1 MKETYSSVKDELIN
15 INESLSSLLSD
26 VRGRPDVADT
36 RFEDWQNASSDI
48 HRQVT
53 EEVVHVAVIGTVKS
67 GKSTFVNSLFRGD
80 YLKRGAGIV
89 TSIITRVRTGD
100 RLKAVVFFKSWDEV
114 NADIEQALVMFPS
127 WDRQRSHKM
136 FDIRREMDRQSIQSA
151 LEMLSEDT
159 LITDGVRNANS
170 VLLSLYLKGYD
181 RVSSMISADSATT
194 EFSGDRFA
202 EHRIFVGDD
211 ALAVYLKDIKLEI
224 NSGNI
229 DRSIEIADCQGS
241 DSPNPHHLTM
251 IQDYLMRT
259 HLIVYV
265 ISSRTGLRQAD
276 IRLLSMIK
284 KMGIMGNI
292 LFIVNTDF
300 SEHES
305 LEDLNNIVDKIR
317 EDLALIK
324 PDPDVYVFSSL
335 FNLFSVSSVSLMKR
349 DSLRLAQW
357 ISEEDM
363 ASFATSETRRFE
375 SFLKIKLT
383 QERFGLLLKNNLER
397 MSIIV
402 AGINHWIRM
411 NRELLKKDVKD
422 ASASI
427 RKMEHHQKRMIQIKS
442 LIKNTLSG
450 VTADSMKSLKADVDR
465 FFSVYSGSVP
475 GQTIEFVNNY
485 TISVEKYREKLA
497 ASGFPDTLYMVFQQF
512 KQSLDTFMAE
522 TINPEIARFSGE
534 IEDRIKT
541 TLESAAGPY
550 YAMASDDI
558 TELKAAI
565 GSLNMGNNALAGNR
579 KSLLDMDVIKQV
591 SGLTLPSTIA
601 ALQYSAK
608 VRTEALMRLGLY
620 STITLFKRIIKKS
633 RKSERDEQ
641 VRALVDGFKL
651 IKRETEESV
660 IFHFENYRENF
671 KFQYVSRLVE
681 AAADY
686 LHRLLMERYQ
696 SYDTDLMTMEELI
709 KKKGAEREDIIDFLD
724 RVAFDA
730 QHLQETVDKCRVAIE
745 Q

>member
-1 MKETYSSVKDELIN
+1 
-15 INESLSSLLSD
+15 
-26 VRGRPDVADT
+26 
-36 RFEDWQNASSDI
+36 
-48 HRQVT
+48 
-53 EEVVHVAVIGTVKS
+53 
-67 GKSTFVNSLFRGD
+67 
-80 YLKRGAGIV
+80 
-89 TSIITRVRTGD
+89 
-100 RLKAVVFFKSWDEV
+100 
-114 NADIEQALVMFPS
+114 
-127 WDRQRSHKM
+127 
-136 FDIRREMDRQSIQSA
+136 
-151 LEMLSEDT
+151 
-159 LITDGVRNANS
+159 
-170 VLLSLYLKGYD
+170 
-181 RVSSMISADSATT
+181 
-194 EFSGDRFA
+194 
-202 EHRIFVGDD
+202 
-211 ALAVYLKDIKLEI
+211 
-224 NSGNI
+224 
-229 DRSIEIADCQGS
+229 
-241 DSPNPHHLTM
+241 
-251 IQDYLMRT
+251 
-259 HLIVYV
+259 
-265 ISSRTGLRQAD
+265 
-276 IRLLSMIK
+276 MIK

-363 ASFATSETRRFE
+363 VLFATSETRRFE

-397 MSIIV
+397 MGIIV

-565 GSLNMGNNALAGNR
+565 GSLNMGNNALTGNR
-579 KSLLDMDVIKQV
+579 KSLLDMDVIKQI

-660 IFHFENYRENF
+660 ISF
-671 KFQYVSRLVE
+671 
-681 AAADY
+681 
-686 LHRLLMERYQ
+686 
-696 SYDTDLMTMEELI
+696 
-709 KKKGAEREDIIDFLD
+709 
-724 RVAFDA
+724 
-730 QHLQETVDKCRVAIE
+730 
-745 Q
+745 

>member
-1 MKETYSSVKDELIN
+1 MKETYYSVKDELIN
-15 INESLSSLLSD
+15 INESLSSLLSN

-36 RFEDWQNASSDI
+36 RFDDWQNACSDI

-53 EEVVHVAVIGTVKS
+53 GEVVYVAVVGTVKS

-136 FDIRREMDRQSIQSA
+136 FDIRREMDRQSLQSA

-211 ALAVYLKDIKLEI
+211 ALAVYLKDVKLEI

-324 PDPDVYVFSSL
+324 SDPEDLNNIVDKIREDLALIKPDPDVCVFSSL
-335 FNLFSVSSVSLMKR
+335 FNLFSASSVSLTKR

-363 ASFATSETRRFE
+363 ASFAASETRRFE
-375 SFLKIKLT
+375 SSLKIKLT

-397 MSIIV
+397 MDIIV
-402 AGINHWIRM
+402 SGISHWIRM
-411 NRELLKKDVKD
+411 NRELLKKDVKG

-450 VTADSMKSLKADVDR
+450 VTADIMKSLKADVDR

-485 TISVEKYREKLA
+485 TISVEKYRGKLA

-541 TLESAAGPY
+541 TLESVAGPY

-558 TELKAAI
+558 
-565 GSLNMGNNALAGNR
+565 
-579 KSLLDMDVIKQV
+579 MDVIKQV
-591 SGLTLPSTIA
+591 SDLTLPSTIA

-641 VRALVDGFKL
+641 VRALVDGFRL

-671 KFQYVSRLVE
+671 KFQYVSKLVE

-696 SYDTDLMTMEELI
+696 SYDADLMTLEELT
-709 KKKGAEREDIIDFLD
+709 KKKGAEREDIINFLD